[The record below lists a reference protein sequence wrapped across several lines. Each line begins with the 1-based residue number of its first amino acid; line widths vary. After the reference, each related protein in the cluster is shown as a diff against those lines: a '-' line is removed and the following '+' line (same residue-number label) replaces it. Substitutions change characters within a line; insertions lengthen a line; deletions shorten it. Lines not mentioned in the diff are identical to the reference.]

1 MKRLLGQAHF
11 CGEQCNVYIT
21 RYGFDQHF
29 GIVLE
34 SANDGMPVAKATS
47 WYHGLENR
55 EFAIKDY
62 SENEG
67 MLDCLLEANIIEPPH
82 RKVQSGFVELHI
94 VKLKS
99 KQK

>member
-1 MKRLLGQAHF
+1 MKRLLGQATF

-21 RYGFDQHF
+21 RYGSDHPFK
-29 GIVLE
+29 IVLE
-34 SANDGMPVAKATS
+34 SATDGMPVATAST
-47 WYHGLENR
+47 WYPDLENR

-67 MLDCLLEANIIEPPH
+67 MLDCLLEANIIEAPH

-94 VKLKS
+94 AKLKS
-99 KQK
+99 KQQ